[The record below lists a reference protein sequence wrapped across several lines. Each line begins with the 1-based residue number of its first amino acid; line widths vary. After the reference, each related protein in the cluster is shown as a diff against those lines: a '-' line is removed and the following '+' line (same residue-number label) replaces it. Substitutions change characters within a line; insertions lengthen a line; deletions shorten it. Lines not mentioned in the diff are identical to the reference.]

1 MPRYCPVEQ
10 GHTGRMYSP
19 CPEHRALEGV
29 DQRSWSTRVTSQ
41 GKQGVQVLP
50 LRETRWT
57 GDWLLTLTGRD
68 GPPQTTGC
76 SRRGGASINAIIQ
89 FVCNV
94 LFQERVQAKDPP
106 AHYLNKLRT
115 YLDPKASRSSR
126 VSTPAMFP

>member
-19 CPEHRALEGV
+19 CPEHRALTGV
-29 DQRSWSTRVTSQ
+29 DQRSWFTRVTSQ

-50 LRETRWT
+50 LRE
-57 GDWLLTLTGRD
+57 
-68 GPPQTTGC
+68 
-76 SRRGGASINAIIQ
+76 NK
-89 FVCNV
+89 
-94 LFQERVQAKDPP
+94 ERVQAKDPP